1 MALSRLPP
9 ARGLDLFSYEKLEKS
24 GNLTK
29 KAYLLREDMTMPSL
43 LSLDYD
49 IEENPLTFY
58 YIRLQLIRALLTVT
72 PPETK
77 TQWNVRS

>member
-1 MALSRLPP
+1 M
-9 ARGLDLFSYEKLEKS
+9 
-24 GNLTK
+24 

-49 IEENPLTFY
+49 IEKNPLTFY
-58 YIRLQLIRALLTVT
+58 YIRLQLIRVLLTVT

>member
-9 ARGLDLFSYEKLEKS
+9 ARGLDLFSNDKLEKS

-58 YIRLQLIRALLTVT
+58 YIRLQLIRVLLTVT

>member
-9 ARGLDLFSYEKLEKS
+9 ARGMDLFSYKKLEKS
-24 GNLTK
+24 VNHTK

-49 IEENPLTFY
+49 IEEYPLALY
-58 YIRLQLIRALLTVT
+58 YIKLQPIRVLLTVT

-77 TQWNVRS
+77 TQ